1 MIQRLDHVNL
11 QTVQFDAMIAWYRDI
26 MLLKQGYRPNFPFA
40 GAWMYAGDMPVVHLV
55 PVDVEPPKASDL
67 ALEHAAFFA
76 KGLPEFITRLQA
88 AGEPFRMVRVP
99 DIPLV
104 QVNVWDPDGNHL
116 HVDFNAAEAE
126 GIDIEDFTNSKIE
139 A

>member
-1 MIQRLDHVNL
+1 MIERLDHVNL
-11 QTVQFDAMIAWYRDI
+11 QTTQLDAMIAWYTHF
-26 MLLKQGYRPNFPFA
+26 LQLKQGYRPKFPFD

-55 PVDVEPPKASDL
+55 PVEVTPPKVSDL

-76 KGLPEFITRLQA
+76 KGLPEFLDRLSA
-88 AGEPFRMVRVP
+88 ADEPHRVVRVP

-116 HVDFNAAEAE
+116 HVDFHASEAD
-126 GIDIEDFTNSKIE
+126 GINIEDFKSSKIE

>member
-1 MIQRLDHVNL
+1 MIERLDHVNL
-11 QTVQFDAMIAWYRDI
+11 QTTQLEAMIAWYSHF
-26 MLLKQGYRPNFPFA
+26 MQLKQGYRPNFPFP
-40 GAWMYAGDMPVVHLV
+40 GAWMYAGDVPVVHLV
-55 PVDVEPPKASDL
+55 PVATTPPKASDL

-76 KGLPEFITRLQA
+76 KGLPAFLERLTA
-88 AGEPFRMVRVP
+88 AGEACRVVRVP

-116 HVDFNAAEAE
+116 HVDFHASEAE
-126 GIDIEDFTNSKIE
+126 GIDIEDFKTSKIE